1 MAQSKQPAKPAAR
14 VGKSDRGLPPQPQ
27 AATRPGADQLA
38 TPRSASTSQDPPS
51 NAPASAPTASANGA
65 APATGNPPA
74 AAPTA
79 ANREGI
85 GFLGEVIWLMMY
97 SAGHKHF
104 FVTDLEWL
112 AVPPVALR
120 QFRLWRRNNLPVA
133 YASWA
138 YLNEAAEARLMQGV
152 RKLAPNDWKSGDRLW
167 LVDLVVPFGGTDE
180 VLKELRDQV
189 FKDKKA
195 KTLRPSPEGTMVV
208 GEV

>member
-1 MAQSKQPAKPAAR
+1 MARSKQPVKPAAKGLQAR
-14 VGKSDRGLPPQPQ
+14 QAAIQDSPENTRYSSTNDQDRASGNG
-27 AATRPGADQLA
+27 AGATRPATSQANAQPA
-38 TPRSASTSQDPPS
+38 TPNQP
-51 NAPASAPTASANGA
+51 AP
-65 APATGNPPA
+65 
-74 AAPTA
+74 A

-152 RKLAPNDWKSGDRLW
+152 RKLSPNDWKSGDRLW

-180 VLKELRDQV
+180 VLKELREQV

>member
-1 MAQSKQPAKPAAR
+1 MAQSKQSAKPAAR
-14 VGKSDRGLPPQPQ
+14 SGKPEKGASPQPSS
-27 AATRPGADQLA
+27 ATHPGADQ
-38 TPRSASTSQDPPS
+38 SAAPK
-51 NAPASAPTASANGA
+51 PASAAQTPPAGAPAAAANGATPAAATPPGA
-65 APATGNPPA
+65 APA
-74 AAPTA
+74 A

-152 RKLAPNDWKSGDRLW
+152 RKLSPNDWKSGDRLW

-180 VLKELRDQV
+180 VLKELREQV